1 MCNLNN
7 FCITYIETPYNKN
20 KDEKNGRGWCKGVP
34 LLRIG
39 RRIAPCLLCVVTCA
53 VCQMLRYAPQ
63 QAQAL
68 RFGSV
73 QVLRTSLA
81 NHTGRHYAI
90 PLCQYSAAH
99 VHFAPTPDYQ
109 LSEKSPIS
117 NANMIKLKRSIT
129 IDITSINTT
138 STISENGVQNGEP

>member
-73 QVLRTSLA
+73 QVQRTLRTSR
-81 NHTGRHYAI
+81 HTPSHLLRYIFLFNNGYIGINRFRIGPHLFSI
-90 PLCQYSAAH
+90 RDKPLNKSADR
-99 VHFAPTPDYQ
+99 F
-109 LSEKSPIS
+109 
-117 NANMIKLKRSIT
+117 R
-129 IDITSINTT
+129 
-138 STISENGVQNGEP
+138 